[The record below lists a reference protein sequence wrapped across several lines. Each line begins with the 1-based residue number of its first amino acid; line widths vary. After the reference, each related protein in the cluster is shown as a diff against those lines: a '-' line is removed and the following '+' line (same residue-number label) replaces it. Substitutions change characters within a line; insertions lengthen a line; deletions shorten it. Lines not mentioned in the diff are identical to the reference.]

1 MNGDSSEPQINRQSL
16 QTPAMVRNR
25 RGSGWKCQW
34 FEAMEHRNTQQ
45 EGSEGETGIT
55 MAIAHSHNI
64 TLQLISRVPLPAMP
78 NEIGLETLEQTQWT
92 VA

>member
-1 MNGDSSEPQINRQSL
+1 M
-16 QTPAMVRNR
+16 A
-25 RGSGWKCQW
+25 GSAGGLKPWS
-34 FEAMEHRNTQQ
+34 T
-45 EGSEGETGIT
+45 ETHGKRAVKKT
-55 MAIAHSHNI
+55 GRMMAIAHSHNI

>member
-1 MNGDSSEPQINRQSL
+1 MNGDTLEPQINRQSL

-34 FEAMEHRNTQQ
+34 FEVMEHRNTQQ
-45 EGSEGETGIT
+45 EGSEGETGRM
-55 MAIAHSHNI
+55 MAPSHNI
-64 TLQLISRVPLPAMP
+64 TLQLFSRVPLPAMP
-78 NEIGLETLEQTQWT
+78 NEIGLETLEQTQST